1 MLFPVKAA
9 LWVHQPH
16 DGAEFWVLKVS
27 DGIKFTTSFSYFK
40 EVVGGNIKLLTPS
53 F

>member
-16 DGAEFWVLKVS
+16 DAAEFWVLRVS
-27 DGIKFTTSFSYFK
+27 SVSSYFK
-40 EVVGGNIKLLTPS
+40 EAAGGNNKLLTPS